1 MTCLPSL
8 GMKIS
13 PFLLPY
19 SYEFGKLRFSKKSD
33 LLPLLSQ
40 NDFGNTP
47 ENYFDIIALDGGALV
62 HLLSTANINT
72 FDQYA
77 DDVVIPHI
85 LKQLERC
92 TRVDI
97 VWDTYVFDS
106 IKASTREKRGRG
118 IRRKVAGKNK
128 VPGKWNDFLRD
139 DNNKNELFDFLSG
152 KLSFLSILW
161 GRKYM

>member
-1 MTCLPSL
+1 M
-8 GMKIS
+8 
-13 PFLLPY
+13 
-19 SYEFGKLRFSKKSD
+19 
-33 LLPLLSQ
+33 LPLLSQ

-62 HLLSTANINT
+62 HLLSTANITT

-139 DNNKNELFDFLSG
+139 DRAF
-152 KLSFLSILW
+152 
-161 GRKYM
+161 

>member
-1 MTCLPSL
+1 M
-8 GMKIS
+8 
-13 PFLLPY
+13 
-19 SYEFGKLRFSKKSD
+19 SKKSD

-47 ENYFDIIALDGGALV
+47 ENDFDIIALDGGALV
-62 HLLSTANINT
+62 HLLSTANITT

-92 TRVDI
+92 THVDI

-106 IKASTREKRGRG
+106 IYKGKEKKIGAF
-118 IRRKVAGKNK
+118 VQF
-128 VPGKWNDFLRD
+128 VPIISLSHLTTTHSSLQKHAIHTKKSAVYC
-139 DNNKNELFDFLSG
+139 DNNSTLNLVHTSIGKHTGVSGELHHN
-152 KLSFLSILW
+152 
-161 GRKYM
+161 